1 MFEGF
6 SSQVDK
12 GYEWEQMLDYTNYY
26 DDAVQGFPIL
36 VYAGEWDQRD
46 GPST

>member
-1 MFEGF
+1 
-6 SSQVDK
+6 
-12 GYEWEQMLDYTNYY
+12 MLDYTNYY

-46 GPST
+46 GPSTQITWMKNMEQLKLAGD